1 MPDIS
6 LEDLLQAKKTET
18 AAQPVLINQQ
28 QEIQQVTAQTEA
40 LTPAQR
46 QQVEEIKEKIN
57 LMDSG
62 YALQFGSTAQKDM
75 AAFSDSLLSQ
85 VRTKDSGQV
94 GELLTDLS
102 GKINDFSE
110 SQNDSFV
117 KKIPLIGSLVNKGE
131 NMLSS
136 YEKLSTKVAKI
147 QSELEK
153 AKTNMMKDIVLFDNL
168 YQKNLAY
175 FKELQLYIQAGE
187 EKLTEMRNQ
196 VLPKL
201 RMDAANSTDP
211 MAAQV
216 VSDFESNVD
225 RFEKKIHDLKISKT
239 IAIQTAPQL
248 RLIQNNDKILVER
261 VQGAIYNA
269 IPLWK
274 NQIVIALGLS
284 RQQNVLKMQQAV
296 SDTTNELLRKNA
308 EMLKLNTIETAKENN
323 RSIVDMETVKKV
335 NEDLVTTLTETLKIQ
350 QEGRI
355 ARQNAQVVDQVRE
368 PMRERA
374 RFART
379 RTRDHA
385 NEALSRGN
393 GLELRGVQLR
403 LLKRRKPC
411 SFLYVREICL
421 LVFHAEQYSKSE
433 QVFLYKS

>member
-6 LEDLLQAKKTET
+6 LEDLLQAKKSAPATE
-18 AAQPVLINQQ
+18 AVVPE
-28 QEIQQVTAQTEA
+28 QEIQKVTIQTET
-40 LTPAQR
+40 LTPAER
-46 QQVEEIKEKIN
+46 QQVEEIKDKIN

-102 GKINDFSE
+102 GKINDFSD

-117 KKIPLIGSLVNKGE
+117 KKIPLLGSLVSKGE

-136 YEKLSTKVAKI
+136 YEKLSTKVEKI

-153 AKTNMMKDIVLFDNL
+153 AKNTMMKDIVLFGNL
-168 YQKNLAY
+168 YQKNLEY
-175 FKELQLYIQAGE
+175 FKELELYIRAGE
-187 EKLTEMRNQ
+187 EKLEEMRSQ

-201 RMDAANSTDP
+201 RSDAASSSDP

-274 NQIVIALGLS
+274 NQIVIALGLA
-284 RQQNVLKMQQAV
+284 RQNHVLQMQRAI
-296 SDTTNELLRKNA
+296 SDTTNELLKKNA
-308 EMLKLNTIETAKENN
+308 ELLKLNTIETAKENN
-323 RSIVDMETVKKV
+323 RSVVDIETVKKV
-335 NEDLVTTLTETLKIQ
+335 NEDLVSTLTETLRIQ

-355 ARQNAQVVDQVRE
+355 ARQNAQQE
-368 PMRERA
+368 LTAIESQLKQ
-374 RFART
+374 
-379 RTRDHA
+379 
-385 NEALSRGN
+385 ALLDNMNQSR
-393 GLELRGVQLR
+393 
-403 LLKRRKPC
+403 
-411 SFLYVREICL
+411 
-421 LVFHAEQYSKSE
+421 
-433 QVFLYKS
+433 

>member
-6 LEDLLQAKKTET
+6 LEYLLQAKKTEA

-153 AKTNMMKDIVLFDNL
+153 AKTTMMKDIVLFDNL

-355 ARQNAQVVDQVRE
+355 ARQNAQQELATIENQLKQVLLDN
-368 PMRERA
+368 M
-374 RFART
+374 
-379 RTRDHA
+379 
-385 NEALSRGN
+385 NQSR
-393 GLELRGVQLR
+393 
-403 LLKRRKPC
+403 
-411 SFLYVREICL
+411 
-421 LVFHAEQYSKSE
+421 
-433 QVFLYKS
+433 

>member
-28 QEIQQVTAQTEA
+28 QEIQQVTAQTET

-350 QEGRI
+350 QESRI
-355 ARQNAQVVDQVRE
+355 ARQNAQQELATIENQLKQVLLDN
-368 PMRERA
+368 M
-374 RFART
+374 
-379 RTRDHA
+379 
-385 NEALSRGN
+385 NQSR
-393 GLELRGVQLR
+393 
-403 LLKRRKPC
+403 
-411 SFLYVREICL
+411 
-421 LVFHAEQYSKSE
+421 
-433 QVFLYKS
+433 

>member
-18 AAQPVLINQQ
+18 AAQPVLMNQQ

-57 LMDSG
+57 LMDSS

-75 AAFSDSLLSQ
+75 AAFSDCLLSQ

-153 AKTNMMKDIVLFDNL
+153 AKTTMMKDIVLFDNL

-323 RSIVDMETVKKV
+323 RSIVDMETIKKV

-355 ARQNAQVVDQVRE
+355 ARQNAQQELATIENQLKQV
-368 PMRERA
+368 
-374 RFART
+374 
-379 RTRDHA
+379 
-385 NEALSRGN
+385 
-393 GLELRGVQLR
+393 
-403 LLKRRKPC
+403 LLDNMNQ
-411 SFLYVREICL
+411 S
-421 LVFHAEQYSKSE
+421 H
-433 QVFLYKS
+433 

>member
-6 LEDLLQAKKTET
+6 LEDLLQAKKTEA
-18 AAQPVLINQQ
+18 AAQPVLMNQQ
-28 QEIQQVTAQTEA
+28 QEIQQVTAQTET

-153 AKTNMMKDIVLFDNL
+153 AKATMMKDIVLFDNL

-355 ARQNAQVVDQVRE
+355 ARQNAQQELATIENQLKQVLLDN
-368 PMRERA
+368 M
-374 RFART
+374 
-379 RTRDHA
+379 
-385 NEALSRGN
+385 NQSR
-393 GLELRGVQLR
+393 
-403 LLKRRKPC
+403 
-411 SFLYVREICL
+411 
-421 LVFHAEQYSKSE
+421 
-433 QVFLYKS
+433 

>member
-6 LEDLLQAKKTET
+6 LEDLLQAKKTEA
-18 AAQPVLINQQ
+18 AAQPVLMNQQ

-153 AKTNMMKDIVLFDNL
+153 AKTTMMK
-168 YQKNLAY
+168 
-175 FKELQLYIQAGE
+175 E
-187 EKLTEMRNQ
+187 
-196 VLPKL
+196 
-201 RMDAANSTDP
+201 
-211 MAAQV
+211 
-216 VSDFESNVD
+216 
-225 RFEKKIHDLKISKT
+225 
-239 IAIQTAPQL
+239 
-248 RLIQNNDKILVER
+248 IQNRLPPAGQPVIFYGADSQNRTGDLR
-261 VQGAIYNA
+261 VTNPMHYRLCYISIY
-269 IPLWK
+269 
-274 NQIVIALGLS
+274 VITRES
-284 RQQNVLKMQQAV
+284 IR
-296 SDTTNELLRKNA
+296 SC
-308 EMLKLNTIETAKENN
+308 TI
-323 RSIVDMETVKKV
+323 
-335 NEDLVTTLTETLKIQ
+335 TL
-350 QEGRI
+350 
-355 ARQNAQVVDQVRE
+355 
-368 PMRERA
+368 
-374 RFART
+374 
-379 RTRDHA
+379 H
-385 NEALSRGN
+385 
-393 GLELRGVQLR
+393 
-403 LLKRRKPC
+403 
-411 SFLYVREICL
+411 
-421 LVFHAEQYSKSE
+421 
-433 QVFLYKS
+433 

>member
-175 FKELQLYIQAGE
+175 SGS
-187 EKLTEMRNQ
+187 
-196 VLPKL
+196 P
-201 RMDAANSTDP
+201 
-211 MAAQV
+211 
-216 VSDFESNVD
+216 
-225 RFEKKIHDLKISKT
+225 
-239 IAIQTAPQL
+239 
-248 RLIQNNDKILVER
+248 
-261 VQGAIYNA
+261 
-269 IPLWK
+269 
-274 NQIVIALGLS
+274 
-284 RQQNVLKMQQAV
+284 
-296 SDTTNELLRKNA
+296 
-308 EMLKLNTIETAKENN
+308 
-323 RSIVDMETVKKV
+323 
-335 NEDLVTTLTETLKIQ
+335 
-350 QEGRI
+350 
-355 ARQNAQVVDQVRE
+355 
-368 PMRERA
+368 
-374 RFART
+374 
-379 RTRDHA
+379 
-385 NEALSRGN
+385 
-393 GLELRGVQLR
+393 
-403 LLKRRKPC
+403 
-411 SFLYVREICL
+411 
-421 LVFHAEQYSKSE
+421 
-433 QVFLYKS
+433 